1 MRTND
6 VVCVGSVFLDY
17 VVSLESIP
25 KKPIKVK
32 AKRIEKKLGG
42 SAAVASFTIKRLGV
56 QSEFVGRFG
65 DDDGSNFLKSEFDY
79 FNVNYKKSL
88 SIKKSF
94 SSQSYV
100 FQDSKGERLLAA
112 YNEKKLLANKSLPEF
127 IFSNKKTYLV
137 DLSWIE
143 AACYITKKTHGKKIN
158 CIADMDNFKKNKKI
172 EQIVNKVSHP
182 IFSETGL
189 FEYTKIK
196 SIIRSLKYLYNKK
209 NKFYGVT
216 LGSKGVYWV
225 DNNVIYHCLAPKIKA
240 VETNGAGD
248 VFHGAFAAFIHQ
260 KMTIEE
266 SVELATAT
274 ASLKCTKAG
283 GIRSVP
289 NYKSVKQFVK
299 KIKTSAVGRII

>member
-94 SSQSYV
+94 SAQSYV

-137 DLSWIE
+137 DLNWIE
-143 AACYITKKTHGKKIN
+143 AACYIAKKTHGKKIN
-158 CIADMDNFKKNKKI
+158 CIADD
-172 EQIVNKVSHP
+172 
-182 IFSETGL
+182 
-189 FEYTKIK
+189 
-196 SIIRSLKYLYNKK
+196 
-209 NKFYGVT
+209 
-216 LGSKGVYWV
+216 
-225 DNNVIYHCLAPKIKA
+225 
-240 VETNGAGD
+240 
-248 VFHGAFAAFIHQ
+248 
-260 KMTIEE
+260 
-266 SVELATAT
+266 
-274 ASLKCTKAG
+274 
-283 GIRSVP
+283 
-289 NYKSVKQFVK
+289 
-299 KIKTSAVGRII
+299 